1 MGSGRTDS
9 GESNSSGHGARPR
22 GSRWGMVVVK
32 LAYARTES
40 TGTSAQPVAQ
50 GPRPSLRVV
59 PDPPSEQLPSLPRRP
74 SRRAV
79 VRAQVWG
86 VPVSTHGRPVDQVND
101 EAALDSR
108 IAEAVRLLGR
118 L

>member
-1 MGSGRTDS
+1 M
-9 GESNSSGHGARPR
+9 
-22 GSRWGMVVVK
+22 K

-40 TGTSAQPVAQ
+40 NEPSAQPGPQ

-59 PDPPSEQLPSLPRRP
+59 PDAPAEQLPSLPRRP

-86 VPVSTHGRPVDQVND
+86 VPVSTRRPVDQVND